1 MNTLAARLKESRQ
14 RKKMTQAQ
22 VADKV
27 GMSQPNYAKLERG
40 LTLETSKLYELA
52 QTLSVSYE
60 WLKDGIGDMTRPTVL
75 TMTNAI
81 SIAPEQIRQVP
92 ILNTTQAGDW
102 RTYFDQAIADTYEPL
117 AGNYGSYVYGLL
129 LDGDSML
136 PEFKSG
142 DVVFIDPDIRPSPG
156 DFVVAMCELPDGYAT
171 TFKKYRPRGY
181 DAQGNEYFELVA
193 LNEDYGSYDSR
204 NIKCTIIGTAVLQSK
219 RLK

>member
-1 MNTLAARLKESRQ
+1 
-14 RKKMTQAQ
+14 
-22 VADKV
+22 
-27 GMSQPNYAKLERG
+27 
-40 LTLETSKLYELA
+40 
-52 QTLSVSYE
+52 
-60 WLKDGIGDMTRPTVL
+60 
-75 TMTNAI
+75 
-81 SIAPEQIRQVP
+81 
-92 ILNTTQAGDW
+92 
-102 RTYFDQAIADTYEPL
+102 
-117 AGNYGSYVYGLL
+117 
-129 LDGDSML
+129 ML